1 MAASRHD
8 ASASQARMQVPSMPS
23 RHAGWPGLRRPPYD
37 AAGSRTEGVLVKVSE
52 AERNIEALLSEDRV
66 FEPPEEFRARA
77 IVRDDS
83 IYGRAD
89 ADHEA
94 FWAEQAERL
103 SWFSRWDRVIE
114 WTPPWVKWFTGGTL
128 NASYN
133 CLDRHVE
140 AGGGGKVAFHWE
152 GEPGEERTITYAD
165 LLQEVCRLANGL
177 RSIGVGKGDRVAI
190 YLGMIPELPVAM
202 LACARIGAAHSV
214 VFGGFSAESLRD
226 RINDAE
232 AKVLITADGGYRRG
246 QIVPLKQNADEA
258 LAESPTIEHVVTVRR
273 TGGDHPFT
281 PGRDVWYHE
290 LVADQ
295 PSECQPEHM
304 DAEDLLYLL
313 YTSGTT
319 GKPKGIAHT
328 TGGYLTQ
335 VAATHRMIFDIHDDD
350 VYWCAADIGWVTGHS
365 YIVYGP
371 LANHTTGIIYEGAP
385 DWPDKDRLWQIA
397 EKYRATILYTAPT
410 AIRAFMRWGTEYPAK
425 HDLSSLRLLGSVG
438 EPINPEAWIW
448 YWKYIGGERCP
459 VVDTWWQTET
469 GAILI
474 TPLPGITSLK
484 PGSATLPFPGILAD
498 VVDEQ
503 GQSVGLGGGGYLV
516 LKRPWP
522 SIART
527 IWGDPDR
534 YVQTYFGKLGPD
546 TYVAGDGAKRDEDGY
561 YWLLGRIDDVMNVA
575 GHRLSTYEIESAL
588 VDNQKVAEA
597 AVVSRPDDLVGE
609 AIVAFVTLK
618 SGFEGTE
625 GAAGELRDHVAT
637 KIGKIARPHGIIF
650 TNDLPKTRSGKIMR
664 RLLRDVARGR
674 PLGDVTTL
682 ANAEVVEQ
690 IHTMVESGAG
700 SAEE

>member
-1 MAASRHD
+1 M
-8 ASASQARMQVPSMPS
+8 
-23 RHAGWPGLRRPPYD
+23 
-37 AAGSRTEGVLVKVSE
+37 SE
-52 AERNIEALLSEDRV
+52 DQQDIAALLSEDRV
-66 FEPPEEFRARA
+66 FDPPEAFRARA
-77 IVRDDS
+77 LIQDRSVYD
-83 IYGRAD
+83 RAE
-89 ADHEA
+89 ADPEG
-94 FWAEQAERL
+94 FWADQAERL
-103 SWFSRWDRVIE
+103 QWFKRWDRVME
-114 WTPPWVKWFTGGTL
+114 WTPPWVKWFVGGTL

-140 AGGGGKVAFHWE
+140 AGGGDKVAYHWE
-152 GEPGEERTITYAD
+152 GEPGEERTITYKE
-165 LLQEVCRLANGL
+165 LLDEVCKFANAL
-177 RSIGVGKGDRVAI
+177 KALGVRKGERVAI
-190 YLGMIPELPVAM
+190 YLGMVPELPVAM
-202 LACARIGAAHSV
+202 LACARIGAPHSV
-214 VFGGFSAESLRD
+214 VFGGFSAEALRD

-246 QIVPLKQNADEA
+246 QVVPLKVNADDA
-258 LAESPTIEHVVTVRR
+258 VKGCPSIEHVVTVRR

-281 PGRDVWYHE
+281 PGRDQWYHE
-290 LVADQ
+290 LIEEQ
-295 PSECQPEHM
+295 QPECEPEEM

-319 GKPKGIAHT
+319 GKPKGIAHA

-335 VAATHRMIFDIHDDD
+335 VAATHRMIFDIQEND

-371 LANHTTGIIYEGAP
+371 LTNHTTGIIYEGAP

-397 EKYRATILYTAPT
+397 ERYGATILYTAPT
-410 AIRAFMRWGTEYPAK
+410 AIRAFMRWGPEFPEK

-438 EPINPEAWIW
+438 EPINPEAWVW
-448 YWKYIGGERCP
+448 YWRHIGGERCP

-474 TPLPGITSLK
+474 TPLPGITPLK
-484 PGSATLPFPGILAD
+484 PGSATFPFPGIEAD
-498 VVDEQ
+498 VVDES
-503 GQSVGLGGGGYLV
+503 GRTVGLGGGGYLV

-522 SIART
+522 AIART

-534 YVQTYFGKLGPD
+534 YVQTYFGKYGPEI
-546 TYVAGDGAKRDEDGY
+546 YVAGDGAKRDEDGY

-588 VDNQKVAEA
+588 VDNLKVAEA

-618 SGFEGTE
+618 SGFEGTDDV
-625 GAAGELRDHVAT
+625 AKELREHVST

-650 TNDLPKTRSGKIMR
+650 TSDLPKTRSGKIMR
-664 RLLRDVARGR
+664 RLLRDVAQGR
-674 PLGDVTTL
+674 ALGDVTTL

-690 IHTMVESGAG
+690 IHTMVDSGAG
-700 SAEE
+700 TEE

>member
-1 MAASRHD
+1 MSD
-8 ASASQARMQVPSMPS
+8 VEQ
-23 RHAGWPGLRRPPYD
+23 
-37 AAGSRTEGVLVKVSE
+37 
-52 AERNIEALLSEDRV
+52 NISDLLSEDRV
-66 FEPPEEFRARA
+66 FPPPPDFTAHA
-77 IVRDDS
+77 IVSDRS
-83 IYGRAD
+83 IYERAA
-89 ADHEA
+89 ADPEA

-103 SWFSRWDRVIE
+103 AWFKRWDTVMQ
-114 WTPPWVKWFTGGTL
+114 WTPPWVTWFEGGTL

-140 AGGGGKVAFHWE
+140 AGGGDKVAFHWE
-152 GEPGEERTITYAD
+152 GEPGDTRTITYAE
-165 LLQEVCRLANGL
+165 LLEEVCRFANAL
-177 RSIGVGKGDRVAI
+177 RSLGVRKGDRVNI
-190 YLGMIPELPVAM
+190 YLGMVPELPVAM

-214 VFGGFSAESLRD
+214 VFGGFSAEALRD

-232 AKVLITADGGYRRG
+232 AKILITADGGYRRG
-246 QIVPLKQNADEA
+246 QVVPLKENAEEA
-258 LAESPTIEHVVTVRR
+258 VRECPSIEHVITVRR
-273 TGGDHPFT
+273 TGGEHPFT
-281 PGRDVWYHE
+281 PGRDLWYHE
-290 LVADQ
+290 LIAEQ
-295 PSECQPEHM
+295 STECEPEEM
-304 DAEDLLYLL
+304 GAEDLLYLL

-328 TGGYLTQ
+328 TGGYMAQ
-335 VAATHRMIFDIHDDD
+335 VTATHRMIFDIHDDD

-371 LANHTTGIIYEGAP
+371 LSNHTTGIIYEGAP
-385 DWPDKDRLWQIA
+385 DWPDKDRLWKIV
-397 EKYRATILYTAPT
+397 ETYKATILYTAPT
-410 AIRAFMRWGTEYPAK
+410 AIRAFMRWGTEFPEA

-448 YWKYIGGERCP
+448 YWKFIGTERCP

-474 TPLPGITSLK
+474 TPLPGITPLK
-484 PGSATLPFPGILAD
+484 PGAATDPFPGIEAD
-498 VVDEQ
+498 IVDKQ
-503 GQSVGLGGGGYLV
+503 GNSVPLGGGGYLV
-516 LKRPWP
+516 LNKPWP

-534 YVQTYFGKLGPD
+534 YVETYFSRYGPNV
-546 TYVAGDGAKRDEDGY
+546 YVAGDGAKRDEDGY
-561 YWLLGRIDDVMNVA
+561 FWLLGRIDDVMNVA

-588 VDNQKVAEA
+588 VDNPKVAEA
-597 AVVSRPDDLVGE
+597 GVVSRPDDVVGE

-618 SGFEGTE
+618 SAYVGDDSV
-625 GAAGELRDHVAT
+625 AAELRDHVAN

-682 ANAEVVEQ
+682 ANAEIVEQ
-690 IHTMVESGAG
+690 IHDMVESGAG
-700 SAEE
+700 GDEG